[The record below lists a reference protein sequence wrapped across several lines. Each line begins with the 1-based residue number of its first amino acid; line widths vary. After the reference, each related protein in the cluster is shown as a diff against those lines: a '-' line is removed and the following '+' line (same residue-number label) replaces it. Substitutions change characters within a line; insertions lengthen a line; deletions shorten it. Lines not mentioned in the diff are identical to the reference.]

1 MKNWL
6 KALLSETILSIRLV
20 AHLSFFERWDSTSLS
35 RLGSM
40 DSADARQVL
49 SFSGNRRNEKEA
61 RRYMSPRLPTFAK
74 NKGAKVG
81 HPARIS
87 SSTQPQWVCC
97 RTA

>member
-81 HPARIS
+81 HPARVQQGRKDQFA
-87 SSTQPQWVCC
+87 T
-97 RTA
+97 RRM